1 MDMYSKFESLLEKYN
16 TTAYKVGKAT
26 NITSSTFSNWKNGI
40 STPKVDKLQKIAD
53 FFGVPVGYFLQHCR
67 LSVKFVQASQHWRR
81 KILSTTNK
89 YLYRG

>member
-40 STPKVDKLQKIAD
+40 SMTPIRMK
-53 FFGVPVGYFLQHCR
+53 
-67 LSVKFVQASQHWRR
+67 QARPGSCSQ
-81 KILSTTNK
+81 
-89 YLYRG
+89 